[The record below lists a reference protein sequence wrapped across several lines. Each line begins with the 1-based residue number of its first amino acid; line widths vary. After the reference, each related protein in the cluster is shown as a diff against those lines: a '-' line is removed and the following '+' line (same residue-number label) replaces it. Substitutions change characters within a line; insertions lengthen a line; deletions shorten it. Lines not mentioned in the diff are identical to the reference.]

1 LTGRYICVY
10 FSNIIPV
17 IVNHRL
23 HSTHSCAAPVFERK
37 AKMEI
42 KVTKVDP
49 EQMKPKPEDESK
61 LGFGQIFTD
70 HFFIVEYDSERGWHN
85 ASIEPLRPL
94 SLDPA
99 AMCLHYGQEIFEG
112 MKAYKGKNDSIY
124 LFRPEENINRM
135 NRSAER
141 LCMAQIDN
149 DLFME
154 GLKKLVLLEKNWIPR
169 GAGTSLYI
177 RPTMIATEAALG
189 VHPSSQY
196 MFYIIA
202 GPVGAYYPEGFSPT
216 KIYVSEKYVRAA
228 QGGVGDCKAAGNY
241 AASLY
246 ASQEALE
253 MGYTQVLWL
262 DARERKYV
270 EEVGTSNIFFVI
282 GDDLITPPLSGS
294 ILPGVTRDSVIR
306 LAKSWRVNVREERL
320 SMDEIL
326 SSSADGTLKEAFA
339 SGTAAIVSPVGQIYY
354 RGSEYIIGDGSTGPL
369 TEKLYNGILQI
380 QYGEKEDPFGWRV
393 KIS

>member
-1 LTGRYICVY
+1 M
-10 FSNIIPV
+10 
-17 IVNHRL
+17 
-23 HSTHSCAAPVFERK
+23 K
-37 AKMEI
+37 I
-42 KVTKVDP
+42 KVTRVHP
-49 EQMKPKPEDESK
+49 EQMKPRPADESK
-61 LGFGQIFTD
+61 LGFGRTFTD
-70 HFFIVEYDSERGWHN
+70 HFFIAEYDSEKGWHN

-94 SLDPA
+94 SLSPA

-112 MKAYKGKNDSIY
+112 MKAYKGKDNSIY

-154 GLKKLVLLEKNWIPR
+154 GLKQLVLLEKDWIPR

-177 RPTMIATEAALG
+177 RPTMIASESSLG
-189 VHPSSQY
+189 VHPASQY
-196 MFYIIA
+196 LFYIIV
-202 GPVGAYYPEGFSPT
+202 GPVGAYYPEGFRPT

-228 QGGVGDCKAAGNY
+228 TGGVGDCKAAGNY

-246 ASQEALE
+246 ASREALKK
-253 MGYTQVLWL
+253 GCAQVLWL
-262 DARERKYV
+262 DAREQKYV

-306 LAKSWRVNVREERL
+306 LARSWGINVLERQL
-320 SMDEIL
+320 SIDEIL
-326 SSSADGTLKEAFA
+326 SSNANGTLKEAFA
-339 SGTAAIVSPVGQIYY
+339 SGTAAIVSPVGQIHYQ
-354 RGSEYIIGDGSTGPL
+354 EKEHVIGNGNTGPL

-380 QYGEKEDPFGWRV
+380 QYGDKEDPFGWMV

>member
-1 LTGRYICVY
+1 
-10 FSNIIPV
+10 
-17 IVNHRL
+17 
-23 HSTHSCAAPVFERK
+23 
-37 AKMEI
+37 MEI

-49 EQMKPKPEDESK
+49 EQMKPKPKDESQ
-61 LGFGQIFTD
+61 LGFGKIFAD
-70 HFFIVEYDSERGWHN
+70 HFFIVEYDSEKGWHN

-99 AMCLHYGQEIFEG
+99 SMCLHYGQEIFEG
-112 MKAYKGKNDSIY
+112 MKAYKGKDDSIY
-124 LFRPEENINRM
+124 LFRPEENISRM

-154 GLKKLVLLEKNWIPR
+154 GLKKLVLLEKNWIPHDT
-169 GAGTSLYI
+169 GTSLYI
-177 RPTMIATEAALG
+177 RPTMIATEPALG

-196 MFYIIA
+196 IFYIIV
-202 GPVGAYYPEGFSPT
+202 GPVGAYYPEGFGPT

-246 ASQEALE
+246 ASQEALK

-270 EEVGTSNIFFVI
+270 EEVGTSNIFFVV
-282 GDDLITPPLSGS
+282 GDDLVTPPLSGS
-294 ILPGVTRDSVIR
+294 ILSGITRNSVMR
-306 LAKSWRVNVREERL
+306 LAESWGINVLEKQL
-320 SMDEIL
+320 SIDELL
-326 SSSADGTLKEAFA
+326 SLNAEGTLKEIFA
-339 SGTAAIVSPVGQIYY
+339 SGTAAIVSPVGQIHYGGKDY
-354 RGSEYIIGDGSTGPL
+354 VIGDGNTGPL
-369 TEKLYNGILQI
+369 TEKLYNEILQI